1 MQNNRP
7 AMAFELNIRK
17 SYMIFAVLFCT
28 ISTIL
33 ILNAPSF
40 GVERTLP
47 AGTCADARI
56 VEFVA
61 SGSTVISP
69 YWPKVRVQIE
79 PADGVTEKFRV
90 AIGSTTVDTDFPMR
104 TSFDMSFRGSVFL
117 SVQTATDTANFLVTQ
132 VRED

>member
-1 MQNNRP
+1 MQNNNP
-7 AMAFELNIRK
+7 KNTL
-17 SYMIFAVLFCT
+17 FALAVICVIGLV
-28 ISTIL
+28 ISVTEPI
-33 ILNAPSF
+33 F

-47 AGTCADARI
+47 VGTCADARI
-56 VEFVA
+56 VELVA

-69 YWPKVRVQIE
+69 YWTKVRVMIE

-90 AIGSTTVDTDFPMR
+90 AIGSTTVDTGFPMR

-117 SVQTATDTANFLVTQ
+117 AVQTATDTANFLITQ

>member
-1 MQNNRP
+1 MQNNNP
-7 AMAFELNIRK
+7 K
-17 SYMIFAVLFCT
+17 STLFALMLIGVIGLA
-28 ISTIL
+28 ISIAEP
-33 ILNAPSF
+33 IF

-69 YWPKVRVQIE
+69 YWTKVRVMIE

>member
-1 MQNNRP
+1 MQNN
-7 AMAFELNIRK
+7 NSK
-17 SYMIFAVLFCT
+17 NTIFALAVICVVGLI
-28 ISTIL
+28 ISVAEPI
-33 ILNAPSF
+33 F

-69 YWPKVRVQIE
+69 YWTKARVMIE
-79 PADGVTEKFRV
+79 PAEGVTEKFRV